1 MGIMKE
7 AKVLKHMLT
16 REVVS
21 LDADGFTSPQEVITY
36 SGRLLEK
43 AGKVTEDMK
52 GKIPN
57 SIYEDSWELWVK
69 YLAGELNMQEF
80 LVEYQKFLKS

>member
-43 AGKVTEDMK
+43 AGKVTEQYVKDMV
-52 GKIPN
+52 
-57 SIYEDSWELWVK
+57 SAYEMLGPYIVMAPG
-69 YLAGELNMQEF
+69 LAMPMRGQAEM
-80 LVEYQKFLKS
+80 

>member
-21 LDADGFTSPQEVITY
+21 LDADGFTSPPGGHHV
-36 SGRLLEK
+36 
-43 AGKVTEDMK
+43 
-52 GKIPN
+52 
-57 SIYEDSWELWVK
+57 
-69 YLAGELNMQEF
+69 
-80 LVEYQKFLKS
+80 